1 MASLAVEHLLDGAF
15 DDVERHGLT
24 LAVVAMGSDGTVLA
38 ERYGPTAGPD
48 ETLISWSMAKSFT
61 HLAAGVA
68 GVDPSQAA
76 LFGPWDDGRAR
87 RYHRRGPAAH
97 PRRSGLERGLRG
109 GRRLRRDRDAVR
121 FRCRRRGG
129 LRRARAAEVPHDT
142 RWRYSSG
149 TTNLLADVVRRTAGV
164 PRGDAWRRWLVDEVC
179 RPAGIRAAD
188 PRLDASGS
196 FVASSYLYATATDF
210 ARFGLVYLHQ
220 GDGLVD
226 PAWVAEARRPTE
238 GVDEPGRGYGAQWWL
253 WPDHPDWLGAHG
265 YETQRTLV
273 AYDRDLV
280 VVRLGKTPE
289 EVGGDHV
296 DAWLV
301 ELIDPAV
308 EGPGPDRIRSRARSS
323 RGTR

>member
-1 MASLAVEHLLDGAF
+1 MASRAVEHLLDVAF

-24 LAVVAMGSDGTVLA
+24 LAVVAMGTDGTVLA

-68 GVDPSQAA
+68 GVDPSQAELFDA
-76 LFGPWDDGRAR
+76 WTDDARAAISVEDLMRMRDGLAWNEDYVDAGASDVIEMLFGSGADDVVGF
-87 RYHRRGPAAH
+87 AA
-97 PRRSGLERGLRG
+97 
-109 GRRLRRDRDAVR
+109 D
-121 FRCRRRGG
+121 
-129 LRRARAAEVPHDT
+129 RAAEVPHDT

-149 TTNLLADVVRRTAGV
+149 TTNLLADVVRRTAGAT
-164 PRGDAWRRWLVDEVC
+164 RGDAWREWLIEEVC
-179 RPAGIRAAD
+179 RPAGIRSAD

-226 PAWVAEARRPTE
+226 PAWVADARRPTD

-301 ELIDPAV
+301 ELIDAL
-308 EGPGPDRIRSRARSS
+308 
-323 RGTR
+323 

>member
-1 MASLAVEHLLDGAF
+1 MASVAVEHLLDVAF
-15 DDVERHGLT
+15 DDVEHQGLT
-24 LAVVAMGSDGTVLA
+24 LAVVAMGTDGTVLA

-68 GVDPSQAA
+68 GVDPGRDGLFDAWSDDPRAA
-76 LFGPWDDGRAR
+76 ITIDDLLRMRDGLVWNEDYVDAGGSDVIEMLFGSGGDDVVG
-87 RYHRRGPAAH
+87 YAA
-97 PRRSGLERGLRG
+97 
-109 GRRLRRDRDAVR
+109 D
-121 FRCRRRGG
+121 
-129 LRRARAAEVPHDT
+129 RAAEVPHDT

-149 TTNLLADVVRRTAGV
+149 TTNLLADVVRRTVGV
-164 PRGDAWRRWLVDEVC
+164 ERGDDWRRWLIEAVC
-179 RPAGIRAAD
+179 RPAGIRSAD
-188 PRLDASGS
+188 PRLDAAGS
-196 FVASSYLYATATDF
+196 FVASSYLYATACDF

-220 GDGLVD
+220 GDGLVGPD
-226 PAWVAEARRPTE
+226 WVAEARRPTD
-238 GVDEPGRGYGAQWWL
+238 GVDEPDRGYGAQWWL

-289 EVGGDHV
+289 ELGDAHV

-301 ELIDPAV
+301 DLVDAL
-308 EGPGPDRIRSRARSS
+308 
-323 RGTR
+323 

>member
-1 MASLAVEHLLDGAF
+1 MADPTVEHLLDVAF
-15 DDVERHGLT
+15 DDVEHHGMT
-24 LAVVAMGSDGTVLA
+24 LAVVALAGDGRVLA

-48 ETLISWSMAKSFT
+48 VTLISWSMAKSFT

-68 GVDPSQAA
+68 GVDPATSGLFEAWA
-76 LFGPWDDGRAR
+76 DDEREAIRVEDLLRMRDGLAWNEDYVDAGGSDVIEMLFGAGADDVVGFAAAR
-87 RYHRRGPAAH
+87 P
-97 PRRSGLERGLRG
+97 
-109 GRRLRRDRDAVR
+109 
-121 FRCRRRGG
+121 
-129 LRRARAAEVPHDT
+129 AEVAPDT

-149 TTNLLADVVRRTAGV
+149 TSNLLADVVRRAAGV
-164 PRGDAWRRWLVDEVC
+164 DRGDAWRAWLVEQVC
-179 RPAGIRAAD
+179 RPAGLISAD

-196 FVASSYLYATATDF
+196 FVASSYLYATALDF
-210 ARFGLVYLHQ
+210 ARFGLVYLHD

-226 PAWVAEARRPTE
+226 PAWVAEARRPTP
-238 GVDEPGRGYGAQWWL
+238 GVDEPGRGYGDQWWL

-296 DAWLV
+296 DAWLE
-301 ELIDPAV
+301 ELIDAL
-308 EGPGPDRIRSRARSS
+308 
-323 RGTR
+323 